1 MSNFVIQLEDGEY
14 ELSNNELAQH
24 LEENDYLVI
33 GDHVNSLDYE
43 GRLMLEEIANKFLVA
58 DVFSREKIYK
68 QVVKEERKNLKEF
81 SNFDMF
87 YHLDEQGFDFL
98 DNIDTQEIISHVEAV
113 GYYVT
118 EASKY

>member
-1 MSNFVIQLEDGEY
+1 MNELILDLEYGQHSFKNSELIEHLEDSGY
-14 ELSNNELAQH
+14 VVLGN
-24 LEENDYLVI
+24 
-33 GDHVNSLDYE
+33 GVNSLDITDNK
-43 GRLMLEEIANKFLVA
+43 LLSEIVNKFLVA

-68 QVVKEERKNLKEF
+68 QIVKEEPRSLDEF

-98 DNIDTQEIISHVEAV
+98 DHIDTQEIISHVESV